1 VLRGLDGRPI
11 RLQGKKHAALN
22 YLLQS
27 AGAIVTKRWGVIAS
41 NMITE
46 AGLQYEV
53 DYQWLSYIH
62 DEWNLAV
69 IPTHV
74 DTVKGILEWS
84 IQDAGHY
91 YRLKVPLNSEAK
103 DGNNWAEVH

>member
-1 VLRGLDGRPI
+1 LDGRPI
-11 RLQGKKHAALN
+11 KLQGKKHAALN

-41 NMITE
+41 QMIKE
-46 AGLQYEV
+46 AGLQYDV
-53 DYQWLSYIH
+53 DYHWLSYIH

-69 IPTHV
+69 AYAHV
-74 DTVKGILEWS
+74 DTVKSILEWS

-91 YRLKVPLNSEAK
+91 YNLKVPLNSEAK
-103 DGNNWAEVH
+103 DGSNWAEVH